1 MTSDTTRGNK
11 KSAENA
17 GVKRTFSAENIG
29 GEIRLIGLT
38 GPIGLICQERGLFHQ
53 YRNSLISDAND
64 MDAGLN
70 PYPC

>member
-1 MTSDTTRGNK
+1 MTSERTRGNK

-17 GVKRTFSAENIG
+17 GVKRTFSAENTG

-38 GPIGLICQERGLFHQ
+38 GLIRLICQERGLFHQ
-53 YRNSLISDAND
+53 YRDSLISDAND
-64 MDAGLN
+64 MDAGFN